1 MIFETTTYD
10 LETNGFKGT
19 SVLSFSLRND
29 IFDTDIKRGAKLEKL
44 DRFYYRRENEKANL
58 SALNVNGL
66 YDSVIYSRRSNDKVN
81 YPKIFDDDV
90 DMLCS
95 FFTSNIVGHNNI
107 AFDDKF
113 MPDYLFKDKRVL
125 DTMILTTDICKI
137 PNPKKNAKTYKYP
150 KLSESANY
158 FDIALSKDNLHTS
171 NGDIYFTYEVLTAI
185 FKSDVYKH
193 IGCNAITAPKIITNG
208 TDYESITDTKGSKI
222 YYTQDNGVYKFA
234 GFSKLSL
241 FDKPFMSD
249 NDTKIITND
258 FDYFMKNRDVEKVAY
273 INDINL
279 HFKNIPDTD
288 KITLLLNE
296 TNLPFKYRRSIQYFN
311 SVIANTLNNVKI
323 IK

>member
-29 IFDTDIKRGAKLEKL
+29 IFDTSVKSSANLEIL
-44 DRFYYRRENEKANL
+44 DRFYYRRENEKANFG
-58 SALNVNGL
+58 ALNVNGL

-81 YPKIFDDDV
+81 YPKLFDDDV
-90 DMLCS
+90 DMLCN

-113 MPDYLFKDKRVL
+113 MPDHLFKDKRVL
-125 DTMILTTDICKI
+125 DTMLLTTDICKI

-158 FDIALSKDNLHTS
+158 FDIALSKDKLHTS
-171 NGDIYFTYEVLTAI
+171 NGDIYFTYEILKAI
-185 FKSDVYKH
+185 FTSDIYRH
-193 IGCNAITAPKIITNG
+193 IGYSAITTPKIITNG
-208 TDYESITDTKGSKI
+208 TDYQSITDNKNSKI
-222 YYTQDNGVYKFA
+222 YYIQDNGVYNFA

-241 FDKPFMSD
+241 FDKPFMLD

-279 HFKNIPDTD
+279 HFKNIPNNKDLN
-288 KITLLLNE
+288 LLINE
-296 TNLPFKYRRSIQYFN
+296 QKLPFKYNRSKQYFN
-311 SVIANTLNNVKI
+311 SVISNTLNNIKI